1 MKMFYEGKAKKLF
14 ADEKDPNSIIVYY
27 KDDLTAFNALKKGNF
42 ENKGKI
48 NCDFTVKFFKYLEG
62 KGIQTHLLERISDR
76 ELRVKRLT
84 IVPLEVVV
92 RNRVAGSLAKKFNME
107 EGKSLSQPLVE
118 FYYKDDALGD
128 PLVTEDQVVA
138 LNLTGYRDF
147 AKLKEV
153 TLKINAALK
162 DLFLKCSL
170 DLVDFKLEFGLNPT
184 GELILGDEITP
195 DSCRLWD
202 VNTGEKMDKDRFRR
216 DLGGIKEAYEEVLKR
231 VERVLGEQK

>member
-14 ADEKDPNSIIVYY
+14 ADEKNPNSIVVYY

-42 ENKGKI
+42 EDKGKI
-48 NCDFTVKFFKYLEG
+48 NCDFTVKFFNYLET
-62 KGIQTHLLERISDR
+62 KGINTHLMERISDR
-76 ELRVKRLT
+76 ELRVLKLT

-92 RNRVAGSLAKKFNME
+92 RNRVAGSLAKKFNLE
-107 EGKSLSQPLVE
+107 EGKVLPQPLVE

-138 LNLTGYRDF
+138 LNLTSYRDF
-147 AKLKEV
+147 AKLKEMS
-153 TLKINAALK
+153 LKINSALQE
-162 DLFLKCSL
+162 LFQKCSL
-170 DLVDFKLEFGLNPT
+170 DLVDFKLEFGLNPK

-202 VNTGEKMDKDRFRR
+202 VKTNEKMDKDRFRR

-231 VERVLGEQK
+231 VASVLG